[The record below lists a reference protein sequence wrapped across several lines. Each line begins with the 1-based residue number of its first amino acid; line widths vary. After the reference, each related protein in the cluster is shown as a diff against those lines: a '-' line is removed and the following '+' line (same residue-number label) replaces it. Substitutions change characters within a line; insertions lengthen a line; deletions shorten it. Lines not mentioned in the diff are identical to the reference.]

1 MAGRLSPGP
10 GKLSARSRQSV
21 EAIEMWQLLLGPR
34 PGKFQWHSPLG
45 GNKTL
50 LKGEPP
56 ELYRTHHPPGIADE
70 SRVPVDHSLYSVY
83 IIID

>member
-21 EAIEMWQLLLGPR
+21 EAIEMWRLLLGPR
-34 PGKFQWHSPLG
+34 PGKFQWHSLSGSNRTP
-45 GNKTL
+45 

-56 ELYRTHHPPGIADE
+56 VLNRTHHPPGITDE
-70 SRVPVDHSLYSVY
+70 SRVPVDLSLY
-83 IIID
+83 I